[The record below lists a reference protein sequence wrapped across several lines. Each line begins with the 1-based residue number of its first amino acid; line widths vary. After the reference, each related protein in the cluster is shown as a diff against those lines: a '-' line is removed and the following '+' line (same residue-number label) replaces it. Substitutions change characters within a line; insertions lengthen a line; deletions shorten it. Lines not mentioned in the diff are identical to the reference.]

1 MSNSHDYDVSINKD
15 YTLECTNSSSDTKRY
30 GGQKRNK
37 HHYSYYGEK
46 SKNSI
51 YTINVCKIQTMVSR
65 IKQNKILWITMSVF
79 LQNFT
84 HLLLKKDD
92 FASEIISTH
101 YEMMQLVWHLHRG
114 SRVLLQA

>member
-1 MSNSHDYDVSINKD
+1 MIMMSPYIKTIPWNVL
-15 YTLECTNSSSDTKRY
+15 TLPVTQNGMAVKN
-30 GGQKRNK
+30 NK
-37 HHYSYYGEK
+37 HHYSYYGKK

-51 YTINVCKIQTMVSR
+51 YTINVSKIQTMVSP
-65 IKQNKILWITMSVF
+65 IKQNKIFWITMSVF